1 MRLKDNK
8 EDWESILNN
17 EIWQLDVI
25 EKHLSTP
32 LLLSYYDLS
41 PAVKRCFSYCAVFPK
56 DQIINKNRLIKLWMA
71 NSYLN
76 SRGSIEMEKTGG
88 DYFEDLVSRSLF
100 QDFRRDD
107 EGNIIS
113 CKMHDIVHDLAQSLT
128 KNECFILEFD
138 DEKEVR
144 MASSFQKAR
153 HATLISARRVGFPIT
168 IHNLKYLHTLFA
180 ARVVNSN
187 TAQPPT

>member
-1 MRLKDNK
+1 
-8 EDWESILNN
+8 
-17 EIWQLDVI
+17 
-25 EKHLSTP
+25 
-32 LLLSYYDLS
+32 
-41 PAVKRCFSYCAVFPK
+41 
-56 DQIINKNRLIKLWMA
+56 MA

-113 CKMHDIVHDLAQSLT
+113 CKMHDIVHDLAQYLT
-128 KNECFILEFD
+128 KNECFIVEID

-153 HATLISARRVGFPIT
+153 HATLISARRVGFPST
-168 IHNLKYLHTLFA
+168 IHNLKYLHTLFV
-180 ARVVNSN
+180 ARVVNLN
-187 TAQPPT
+187 TTAQPPPNLFKHLVCIFNSF